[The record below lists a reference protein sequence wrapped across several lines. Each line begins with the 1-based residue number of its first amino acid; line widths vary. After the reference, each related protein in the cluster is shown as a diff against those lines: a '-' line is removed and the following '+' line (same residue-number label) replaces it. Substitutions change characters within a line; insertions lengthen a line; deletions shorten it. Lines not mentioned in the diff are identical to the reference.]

1 MAVFL
6 LSLPTGN
13 NDDDDDDSSGCDPVV
28 RAAYLVAYDSGR
40 DAQLLYAV
48 LKDQASKQLS
58 GDGREEHVA
67 QEELIDM
74 VGWAGTGVAL
84 LFSTVNPGG
93 ISLVDDVVDNTC
105 SSFRRR
111 NTSTQL

>member
-1 MAVFL
+1 MSQSVEFFIISSSFLISLALDGGVFPL
-6 LSLPTGN
+6 QSGDD
-13 NDDDDDDSSGCDPVV
+13 NDDANSSSCDPVV

-74 VGWAGTGVAL
+74 VKDAL
-84 LFSTVNPGG
+84 G
-93 ISLVDDVVDNTC
+93 
-105 SSFRRR
+105 
-111 NTSTQL
+111 

>member
-1 MAVFL
+1 M
-6 LSLPTGN
+6 
-13 NDDDDDDSSGCDPVV
+13 

-67 QEELIDM
+67 QKELIDM
-74 VGWAGTGVAL
+74 VKDAL
-84 LFSTVNPGG
+84 G
-93 ISLVDDVVDNTC
+93 
-105 SSFRRR
+105 
-111 NTSTQL
+111 